1 MLLGCVPCRVE
12 YAIRGSVADGPRLE
26 LDHEQFAY
34 AGKFNTERTGKAL
47 AYDDATPGSARR
59 AILAAASF
67 NSDHAA
73 PDTARIRYVT
83 VRRDRRGEGIGSALL
98 AAAGRVLSERHDR
111 VAIAVNNPV
120 AYRAC
125 YTAGFAFT
133 DEETGL
139 AELRMA
145 YGGDRS
151 AERYEAGL
159 DRFRDRDLPADQ
171 RAVLDRPLPDRRS
184 PPAVSIDDPQPDSG

>member
-1 MLLGCVPCRVE
+1 MLLGCVPRRVE
-12 YAIRGSVADGPRLE
+12 YAIRGSVAGGPRLE

-34 AGKFNTERTGKAL
+34 AGKFDTERTGKAL
-47 AYDDATPGSARR
+47 AYDDASTGPAGR
-59 AILAAASF
+59 AILGAASF
-67 NSDHAA
+67 NGDRAA

-133 DEETGL
+133 GEETGL

-145 YGGDRS
+145 HGGDRS

-171 RAVLDRPLPDRRS
+171 RAVLDSELPEQQVPDT
-184 PPAVSIDDPQPDSG
+184 VIDDAYSDDR